1 MTQVKYFDAGD
12 YDCIVIG
19 AGHAGSEAGLAAAR
33 MGCKTLIL
41 CINLNAVAN
50 MACNPN
56 VGGTGKGHLVREID
70 ALGGEMAINIDK
82 TFIQSRMLNTSK
94 GPAVHSLRVQADK
107 RKYHET
113 MKRVLENQENLDLKE
128 DEAVRILKEDNK
140 VCGVLTRNGARYKA
154 KTVVL
159 CSGTYLRGRVYMGEV
174 NYSSGPTGF
183 GPANELSKSLE
194 EDFSMKLMRLKTGT
208 PARVLRS
215 SIDFSCMEEQ
225 RGDEKIVPFSF
236 KNYDKDM
243 NIDQELCHLTYTT
256 EKCHKIIR
264 DNINRSA
271 LSLGDITG
279 KGPRYCPSIEDKVTR
294 FKDKNSHQV
303 FIEPEGLTT
312 DEMYI
317 QGVSSS
323 LPVEVQNEFYKEI
336 IGLKNCKILRPAY
349 AIEYDAIDATLLKR
363 NLEHMDYEGL
373 FFAGQINGSSGYEE
387 AASQG
392 LVAGINAALK
402 VQGKEPFIID
412 RSQGYIGV
420 LIDDL
425 VTKGT
430 KEPYRMMTARAE
442 YRLTLRQDN
451 ADLRL
456 TQIGYDL
463 GLVDEDR
470 YKKFLYRKENIE
482 KELERVR
489 SIRINPTEE
498 NNNIIRKLNSTELKN
513 SLTLAELL
521 RRPEL
526 NYEKLAD
533 LDKDRPK
540 LRKDIIDNVEI
551 EIKYEGYIKKQ
562 EIQIRQYKK
571 LENRVLSKDLDYK
584 KIDGLRL
591 EAREKL
597 SDIRPESI
605 GQAGRITGVSPADI
619 NVLLIYLESQRRR
632 HDA

>member
-1 MTQVKYFDAGD
+1 M
-12 YDCIVIG
+12 
-19 AGHAGSEAGLAAAR
+19 
-33 MGCKTLIL
+33 
-41 CINLNAVAN
+41 
-50 MACNPN
+50 
-56 VGGTGKGHLVREID
+56 
-70 ALGGEMAINIDK
+70 
-82 TFIQSRMLNTSK
+82 
-94 GPAVHSLRVQADK
+94 
-107 RKYHET
+107 
-113 MKRVLENQENLDLKE
+113 
-128 DEAVRILKEDNK
+128 
-140 VCGVLTRNGARYKA
+140 
-154 KTVVL
+154 
-159 CSGTYLRGRVYMGEV
+159 
-174 NYSSGPTGF
+174 
-183 GPANELSKSLE
+183 
-194 EDFSMKLMRLKTGT
+194 
-208 PARVLRS
+208 
-215 SIDFSCMEEQ
+215 
-225 RGDEKIVPFSF
+225 
-236 KNYDKDM
+236 
-243 NIDQELCHLTYTT
+243 
-256 EKCHKIIR
+256 
-264 DNINRSA
+264 
-271 LSLGDITG
+271 
-279 KGPRYCPSIEDKVTR
+279 
-294 FKDKNSHQV
+294 
-303 FIEPEGLTT
+303 
-312 DEMYI
+312 
-317 QGVSSS
+317 
-323 LPVEVQNEFYKEI
+323 
-336 IGLKNCKILRPAY
+336 
-349 AIEYDAIDATLLKR
+349 KR

-470 YKKFLYRKENIE
+470 YKKYLYRKENIE
-482 KELERVR
+482 KELDRVR

-513 SLTLAELL
+513 SLTFAELL

-562 EIQIRQYKK
+562 EIQICQYKK

>member
-256 EKCHKIIR
+256 EKCHQIIR

-363 NLEHMDYEGL
+363 NLEHMDYDGL

-402 VQGKEPFIID
+402 VEGKEPFIID

-470 YKKFLYRKENIE
+470 YKKYLYRKENIE
-482 KELERVR
+482 KELDRVR

>member
-1 MTQVKYFDAGD
+1 
-12 YDCIVIG
+12 
-19 AGHAGSEAGLAAAR
+19 
-33 MGCKTLIL
+33 
-41 CINLNAVAN
+41 
-50 MACNPN
+50 
-56 VGGTGKGHLVREID
+56 
-70 ALGGEMAINIDK
+70 
-82 TFIQSRMLNTSK
+82 
-94 GPAVHSLRVQADK
+94 
-107 RKYHET
+107 
-113 MKRVLENQENLDLKE
+113 
-128 DEAVRILKEDNK
+128 
-140 VCGVLTRNGARYKA
+140 
-154 KTVVL
+154 
-159 CSGTYLRGRVYMGEV
+159 
-174 NYSSGPTGF
+174 
-183 GPANELSKSLE
+183 
-194 EDFSMKLMRLKTGT
+194 
-208 PARVLRS
+208 
-215 SIDFSCMEEQ
+215 
-225 RGDEKIVPFSF
+225 
-236 KNYDKDM
+236 
-243 NIDQELCHLTYTT
+243 
-256 EKCHKIIR
+256 
-264 DNINRSA
+264 
-271 LSLGDITG
+271 
-279 KGPRYCPSIEDKVTR
+279 
-294 FKDKNSHQV
+294 
-303 FIEPEGLTT
+303 
-312 DEMYI
+312 
-317 QGVSSS
+317 
-323 LPVEVQNEFYKEI
+323 
-336 IGLKNCKILRPAY
+336 
-349 AIEYDAIDATLLKR
+349 
-363 NLEHMDYEGL
+363 MDYEGL

-392 LVAGINAALK
+392 LIAGINAALQ

-470 YKKFLYRKENIE
+470 YKKYLYRKENIE
-482 KELERVR
+482 KELDRVR

-513 SLTLAELL
+513 SLTFAELL

>member
-1 MTQVKYFDAGD
+1 MKIKYFEAGK
-12 YDCIVIG
+12 YDTIVIG
-19 AGHAGSEAGLAAAR
+19 GGHAGSEASLASAR
-33 MGCKTLIL
+33 MGNKTLLL
-41 CINLNAVAN
+41 CINLNSIAN

-56 VGGTGKGHLVREID
+56 IGGTGKGHLVREID
-70 ALGGEMAINIDK
+70 ALGGEMAKNIDK

-107 RKYHET
+107 RKYHEV
-113 MKRVLENQENLDLKE
+113 MKRVLENEENLDLKE

-140 VCGVLTRNGARYKA
+140 ITGVLTRNGAIYRA
-154 KTVVL
+154 PTVIL
-159 CSGTYLRGRVYMGEV
+159 CTGTYLRGRIYMGEV
-174 NYSSGPTGF
+174 NFSSGPSGF

-194 EDFSMKLMRLKTGT
+194 EDFGMKLMRLKTGT
-208 PARVLRS
+208 PARVLKS
-215 SIDFSCMEEQ
+215 SIDFTNMEEQ
-225 RGDEKIVPFSF
+225 YGDEKVVPFSF
-236 KNYDKDM
+236 LNYGENMD
-243 NIDQELCHLTYTT
+243 IDQELCHLTYTT
-256 EKCHKIIR
+256 EKCHEIIR
-264 DNINRSA
+264 ENIGRSA

-294 FKDKNSHQV
+294 FKDKDSHQV

-323 LPVEVQNEFYKEI
+323 LPVEVQNLFYKEI
-336 IGLKNCKILRPAY
+336 LGLEHCKILRPAY

-402 VQGKEPFIID
+402 VQGKAPFIID

-456 TQIGYDL
+456 TEIGYRL
-463 GLVDEDR
+463 GLVNEHR
-470 YKKFLYRKENIE
+470 YKKYLYRKENIE
-482 KELERVR
+482 KELARLKSVL
-489 SIRINPTEE
+489 INPSNE
-498 NNNIIRKLNSTELKN
+498 NNNKIRIMESTEIKN
-513 SLTLAELL
+513 SMSLADLL
-521 RRPEL
+521 RRPEI
-526 NYEKLAD
+526 NYEKLGI
-533 LDKDRPK
+533 LDMDRPA
-540 LRKDIIDNVEI
+540 LRQDIIDNVEI

-562 EIQIRQYKK
+562 EIQIRQFKK
-571 LENRVLSKDLDYK
+571 LENRKLSKDLDYLN
-584 KIDGLRL
+584 IEGLRL

-597 SDIRPESI
+597 SNIRPESL
-605 GQAGRITGVSPADI
+605 GQASRITGVSPADI
-619 NVLLIYLESQRRR
+619 NVLLIYLEGLRRK
-632 HDA
+632 DGIS

>member
-1 MTQVKYFDAGD
+1 
-12 YDCIVIG
+12 
-19 AGHAGSEAGLAAAR
+19 
-33 MGCKTLIL
+33 
-41 CINLNAVAN
+41 
-50 MACNPN
+50 
-56 VGGTGKGHLVREID
+56 
-70 ALGGEMAINIDK
+70 
-82 TFIQSRMLNTSK
+82 
-94 GPAVHSLRVQADK
+94 
-107 RKYHET
+107 
-113 MKRVLENQENLDLKE
+113 
-128 DEAVRILKEDNK
+128 
-140 VCGVLTRNGARYKA
+140 
-154 KTVVL
+154 
-159 CSGTYLRGRVYMGEV
+159 
-174 NYSSGPTGF
+174 
-183 GPANELSKSLE
+183 
-194 EDFSMKLMRLKTGT
+194 
-208 PARVLRS
+208 
-215 SIDFSCMEEQ
+215 
-225 RGDEKIVPFSF
+225 
-236 KNYDKDM
+236 
-243 NIDQELCHLTYTT
+243 
-256 EKCHKIIR
+256 
-264 DNINRSA
+264 
-271 LSLGDITG
+271 
-279 KGPRYCPSIEDKVTR
+279 
-294 FKDKNSHQV
+294 
-303 FIEPEGLTT
+303 
-312 DEMYI
+312 
-317 QGVSSS
+317 
-323 LPVEVQNEFYKEI
+323 
-336 IGLKNCKILRPAY
+336 
-349 AIEYDAIDATLLKR
+349 
-363 NLEHMDYEGL
+363 MDYEGL

-470 YKKFLYRKENIE
+470 YKKYLYRKENIE
-482 KELERVR
+482 KELDRVR

-513 SLTLAELL
+513 SLTFAELL

-562 EIQIRQYKK
+562 EIQICQYKK

>member
-1 MTQVKYFDAGD
+1 MKIKYFEAGK
-12 YDCIVIG
+12 YDTIVIG
-19 AGHAGSEAGLAAAR
+19 GGHAGSEASLASAR
-33 MGCKTLIL
+33 MGNKTLLL
-41 CINLNAVAN
+41 CINLNSIAN

-56 VGGTGKGHLVREID
+56 IGGTGKGHLVREID
-70 ALGGEMAINIDK
+70 ALGGEMAKNIDK

-107 RKYHET
+107 RKYHEV
-113 MKRVLENQENLDLKE
+113 MKRVLENEENLDLKE
-128 DEAVRILKEDNK
+128 DEAVRILKEDNIIT
-140 VCGVLTRNGARYKA
+140 GVLTRNGAIYRA
-154 KTVVL
+154 PTVIL
-159 CSGTYLRGRVYMGEV
+159 CTGTYLRGRIYMGEV
-174 NYSSGPTGF
+174 NFPSGPSGF

-194 EDFSMKLMRLKTGT
+194 EDFGMKLMRLKTGT
-208 PARVLRS
+208 PARVLKS
-215 SIDFSCMEEQ
+215 SIDFTNMEEQ
-225 RGDEKIVPFSF
+225 YGDEKVVPFSF
-236 KNYDKDM
+236 LNYGENMD
-243 NIDQELCHLTYTT
+243 IDQELCHLTYTT
-256 EKCHKIIR
+256 EKCHEIIR
-264 DNINRSA
+264 ENIGRSA

-294 FKDKNSHQV
+294 FKDKDSHQV

-323 LPVEVQNEFYKEI
+323 LPVEVQNLFYKEI
-336 IGLKNCKILRPAY
+336 LGLEHCKILRPAY

-402 VQGKEPFIID
+402 VQGKAPFIID

-456 TQIGYDL
+456 TEIGYRL
-463 GLVDEDR
+463 GLVNEHR
-470 YKKFLYRKENIE
+470 YKKYLYRKENIE
-482 KELERVR
+482 RELARLKSVL
-489 SIRINPTEE
+489 INPSNE
-498 NNNIIRKLNSTELKN
+498 NNNKIRIMESTEIKN
-513 SLTLAELL
+513 SMSLADLL
-521 RRPEL
+521 RRPEI
-526 NYEKLAD
+526 NYEKLGI
-533 LDKDRPK
+533 LDMDRPT
-540 LRKDIIDNVEI
+540 LRQDIIDNVEI

-562 EIQIRQYKK
+562 EIQIRQFKK
-571 LENRVLSKDLDYK
+571 LENRKLSKDLDYLN
-584 KIDGLRL
+584 IEGLRL
-591 EAREKL
+591 EAKEKL
-597 SDIRPESI
+597 SNIRPESL
-605 GQAGRITGVSPADI
+605 GQASRITGVSPADI
-619 NVLLIYLESQRRR
+619 NVLLIYLEGLRRK
-632 HDA
+632 DGIS

>member
-128 DEAVRILKEDNK
+128 DEAVRILKEDDK

-470 YKKFLYRKENIE
+470 YKKYLYRKENIE
-482 KELERVR
+482 KELDRVR

>member
-1 MTQVKYFDAGD
+1 
-12 YDCIVIG
+12 
-19 AGHAGSEAGLAAAR
+19 
-33 MGCKTLIL
+33 
-41 CINLNAVAN
+41 
-50 MACNPN
+50 
-56 VGGTGKGHLVREID
+56 
-70 ALGGEMAINIDK
+70 
-82 TFIQSRMLNTSK
+82 
-94 GPAVHSLRVQADK
+94 
-107 RKYHET
+107 
-113 MKRVLENQENLDLKE
+113 
-128 DEAVRILKEDNK
+128 
-140 VCGVLTRNGARYKA
+140 
-154 KTVVL
+154 
-159 CSGTYLRGRVYMGEV
+159 
-174 NYSSGPTGF
+174 
-183 GPANELSKSLE
+183 
-194 EDFSMKLMRLKTGT
+194 
-208 PARVLRS
+208 
-215 SIDFSCMEEQ
+215 
-225 RGDEKIVPFSF
+225 
-236 KNYDKDM
+236 
-243 NIDQELCHLTYTT
+243 
-256 EKCHKIIR
+256 
-264 DNINRSA
+264 
-271 LSLGDITG
+271 
-279 KGPRYCPSIEDKVTR
+279 
-294 FKDKNSHQV
+294 
-303 FIEPEGLTT
+303 
-312 DEMYI
+312 
-317 QGVSSS
+317 
-323 LPVEVQNEFYKEI
+323 
-336 IGLKNCKILRPAY
+336 
-349 AIEYDAIDATLLKR
+349 
-363 NLEHMDYEGL
+363 
-373 FFAGQINGSSGYEE
+373 
-387 AASQG
+387 
-392 LVAGINAALK
+392 
-402 VQGKEPFIID
+402 
-412 RSQGYIGV
+412 
-420 LIDDL
+420 
-425 VTKGT
+425 
-430 KEPYRMMTARAE
+430 MMTARAE

-470 YKKFLYRKENIE
+470 YKKYLYRKENIE
-482 KELERVR
+482 KELDRVR

>member
-562 EIQIRQYKK
+562 EIQIGKQ
-571 LENRVLSKDLDYK
+571 S
-584 KIDGLRL
+584 
-591 EAREKL
+591 
-597 SDIRPESI
+597 
-605 GQAGRITGVSPADI
+605 TF
-619 NVLLIYLESQRRR
+619 
-632 HDA
+632 

>member
-482 KELERVR
+482 KELDRVR
-489 SIRINPTEE
+489 SIRINPSEE

>member
-1 MTQVKYFDAGD
+1 
-12 YDCIVIG
+12 
-19 AGHAGSEAGLAAAR
+19 
-33 MGCKTLIL
+33 
-41 CINLNAVAN
+41 
-50 MACNPN
+50 
-56 VGGTGKGHLVREID
+56 
-70 ALGGEMAINIDK
+70 
-82 TFIQSRMLNTSK
+82 
-94 GPAVHSLRVQADK
+94 
-107 RKYHET
+107 
-113 MKRVLENQENLDLKE
+113 
-128 DEAVRILKEDNK
+128 
-140 VCGVLTRNGARYKA
+140 
-154 KTVVL
+154 
-159 CSGTYLRGRVYMGEV
+159 
-174 NYSSGPTGF
+174 
-183 GPANELSKSLE
+183 
-194 EDFSMKLMRLKTGT
+194 
-208 PARVLRS
+208 
-215 SIDFSCMEEQ
+215 
-225 RGDEKIVPFSF
+225 
-236 KNYDKDM
+236 
-243 NIDQELCHLTYTT
+243 
-256 EKCHKIIR
+256 
-264 DNINRSA
+264 
-271 LSLGDITG
+271 
-279 KGPRYCPSIEDKVTR
+279 
-294 FKDKNSHQV
+294 
-303 FIEPEGLTT
+303 
-312 DEMYI
+312 
-317 QGVSSS
+317 
-323 LPVEVQNEFYKEI
+323 
-336 IGLKNCKILRPAY
+336 
-349 AIEYDAIDATLLKR
+349 
-363 NLEHMDYEGL
+363 MDYEGL